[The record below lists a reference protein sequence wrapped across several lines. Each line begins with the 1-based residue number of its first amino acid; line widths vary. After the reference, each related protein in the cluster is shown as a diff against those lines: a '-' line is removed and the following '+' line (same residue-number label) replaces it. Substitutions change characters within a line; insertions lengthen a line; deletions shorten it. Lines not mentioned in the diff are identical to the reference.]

1 MLSAM
6 PVLARGFLPLFD
18 FEHPATE
25 TPAAAKVWA
34 SAYSAYAIAGGV
46 GGISPGRIAN
56 LEADLT
62 IAFNPESNGG
72 GRSPFLTAMA
82 KFWMGLAAPPGGIVV
97 LFLPSGS
104 IDSPQSDDATAEQ
117 QAQGLAQI
125 IHGLT
130 MVSVKVL
137 VPPGPLPVPII

>member
-1 MLSAM
+1 MLAAL
-6 PVLARGFLPLFD
+6 PLLAQGFLPLFSL
-18 FEHPATE
+18 ENPASE
-25 TPAAAKVWA
+25 TAIAAQTWA
-34 SAYSAYAIAGGV
+34 LAYSAYATAGGV
-46 GGISPGRIAN
+46 SGIDPGRMAAFR
-56 LEADLT
+56 ADLT
-62 IAFNPESNGG
+62 EAFNPDSNGA
-72 GRSPFLTAMA
+72 GRSPFLGAMA
-82 KFWMGLAAPPGGIVV
+82 KFWLGLAAPPGGVVV

-104 IDSPQSDDATAEQ
+104 IDSPQSDDATPAQ